1 MFEVKKT
8 EYVNKT
14 FRLPVELIEKM
25 EKVAQEKGVSL
36 NNLVVQC
43 CNYALDN
50 LDEEKKQKALQF
62 EVLSIFLFV
71 IYNLII
77 GRNRFLRAVARA
89 GNRCSS

>member
-50 LDEEKKQKALQF
+50 LDEEKK
-62 EVLSIFLFV
+62 
-71 IYNLII
+71 
-77 GRNRFLRAVARA
+77 
-89 GNRCSS
+89 